1 MSGQDDNPLDEE
13 PEEIYDPRLY
23 PDLYCRTCKDA
34 LYGWERDVCDK
45 CRIRELQGLVS
56 ELQGLVKQCIA
67 MLKKYAASSPEICK
81 LIEKSMAAREMTIL
95 GGGKDSNKMHTDR

>member
-45 CRIRELQGLVS
+45 CRIRELQALVS

-67 MLKKYAASSPEICK
+67 NAQEVRRQQSGGLQVNREINGR
-81 LIEKSMAAREMTIL
+81 A
-95 GGGKDSNKMHTDR
+95 